1 MSKLEKLIE
10 KVFAGRN
17 VSYNEAE
24 IMLLRLGFEVE
35 VKGSHHIFR
44 KKGYIKTISIKR
56 RVELL
61 PYQLRDLKEVLRDHE
76 KEEK

>member
-24 IMLLRLGFEVE
+24 IMLLRLGFKVE
-35 VKGSHHIFR
+35 VKGSHHI
-44 KKGYIKTISIKR
+44 
-56 RVELL
+56 
-61 PYQLRDLKEVLRDHE
+61 
-76 KEEK
+76 